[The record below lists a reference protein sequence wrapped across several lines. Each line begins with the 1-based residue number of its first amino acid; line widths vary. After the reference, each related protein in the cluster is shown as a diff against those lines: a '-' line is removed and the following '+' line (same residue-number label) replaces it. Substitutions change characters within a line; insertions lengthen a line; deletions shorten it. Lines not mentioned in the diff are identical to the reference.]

1 MTQIEK
7 FLKEKMYLQ
16 NVSSCTLDWYTHAL
30 KKLPSE
36 QPTQEQLN
44 NLVISLRESGLKETA
59 VNACARA
66 LNCYLK
72 WSGSSCHI
80 RHLQEPSFI
89 PPTFSITQVNL
100 ILKFKPTSFYERRTQ
115 LCLLILFD
123 TGARISEIL
132 GLRVCEV
139 DFDNLLLTLS
149 GKGRKQRIIP
159 FSNELRRLYYYTRTL
174 QPQDFVLSTGWTAAQ
189 SECSPA
195 RRN

>member
-89 PPTFSITQVNL
+89 PHIQHYSGKPNSQIQTDFVLRAPYSAMSIDSVHRYA
-100 ILKFKPTSFYERRTQ
+100 F
-115 LCLLILFD
+115 
-123 TGARISEIL
+123 
-132 GLRVCEV
+132 LRFWDYGCEV
-139 DFDNLLLTLS
+139 DFDNLLYAF
-149 GKGRKQRIIP
+149 R
-159 FSNELRRLYYYTRTL
+159 
-174 QPQDFVLSTGWTAAQ
+174 
-189 SECSPA
+189 
-195 RRN
+195 

>member
-66 LNCYLK
+66 LLLPK
-72 WSGSSCHI
+72 VV
-80 RHLQEPSFI
+80 R
-89 PPTFSITQVNL
+89 L
-100 ILKFKPTSFYERRTQ
+100 ILPHPAFAGTVFHPAYIQ
-115 LCLLILFD
+115 HY
-123 TGARISEIL
+123 
-132 GLRVCEV
+132 
-139 DFDNLLLTLS
+139 S
-149 GKGRKQRIIP
+149 GKPNSQIQ
-159 FSNELRRLYYYTRTL
+159 T
-174 QPQDFVLSTGWTAAQ
+174 DFVLRAPYSAM
-189 SECSPA
+189 SIDSV
-195 RRN
+195 